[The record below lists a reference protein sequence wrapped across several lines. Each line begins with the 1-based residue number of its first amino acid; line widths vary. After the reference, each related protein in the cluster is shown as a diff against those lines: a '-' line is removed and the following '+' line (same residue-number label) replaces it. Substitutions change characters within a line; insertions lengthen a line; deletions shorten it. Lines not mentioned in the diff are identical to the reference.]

1 MEQLWSAEA
10 LRAHWV
16 LFPEE
21 LRLLKGMSPRR
32 GLVVGYYLKFF
43 QRYARFPELAD
54 PVPAAVADFLGEQV
68 GYDGPLPSGVPD
80 RTDRHYRRLV
90 SAHLRLGRFDRET
103 SARFL
108 NWLTTEVLPDAPQ
121 VSALDEQLTA
131 WFLANR
137 VIRPNQARLDKL
149 TAKAERRFEH
159 MLCATISARLSPQHK
174 RDLNAL
180 LTTGEATSRFAML
193 ARSPSGAS
201 VQSVHDAV
209 ARLEAA
215 CDIGLPA
222 SLFDGIHSDHVAA
235 FARRAATEDAW
246 DMRRRPEA
254 LRYALLGC
262 FCAARATELTDD
274 LGDLVIGITHKIS
287 ARAESKVIKEYVAD
301 FRKTESKDT
310 LLGKIVVAIDGQP
323 EGDIPQVIFPVVPR
337 ETIRELAQR
346 YLTDTPWGRFGIRV
360 KSCHSAQPA
369 SCCQLQRTWL

>member
-1 MEQLWSAEA
+1 MEHLWSAEA

-159 MLCATISARLSPQHK
+159 MLCATISARLSLQHK

-246 DMRRRPEA
+246 DMRRRPES
-254 LRYALLGC
+254 LNHNSFSRVFSVL
-262 FCAARATELTDD
+262 FQWDAARAT
-274 LGDLVIGITHKIS
+274 
-287 ARAESKVIKEYVAD
+287 RRM
-301 FRKTESKDT
+301 RKRQ
-310 LLGKIVVAIDGQP
+310 A
-323 EGDIPQVIFPVVPR
+323 
-337 ETIRELAQR
+337 
-346 YLTDTPWGRFGIRV
+346 
-360 KSCHSAQPA
+360 A
-369 SCCQLQRTWL
+369 S